1 MWKRCTVCG
10 EKADAIDNNTPYC
23 ADHWFKYFTNEGG
36 LYGKD
41 ERSSHLAIELEE
53 MELSV
58 EEFRQQIRELNDA
71 VVNFQPPKPTRQT
84 RAKTSSKVA
93 RNVSG
98 WRRGLGQ

>member
-1 MWKRCTVCG
+1 VQTIG
-10 EKADAIDNNTPYC
+10 LNTLQTKEVYM
-23 ADHWFKYFTNEGG
+23 
-36 LYGKD
+36 GKMSD
-41 ERSSHLAIELEE
+41 LAIELEE

-84 RAKTSSKVA
+84 RAKTSSKMA
-93 RNVSG
+93 RNISG

>member
-1 MWKRCTVCG
+1 M
-10 EKADAIDNNTPYC
+10 
-23 ADHWFKYFTNEGG
+23 
-36 LYGKD
+36 GKM
-41 ERSSHLAIELEE
+41 SYLAIELEE